1 MNLNGINEGG
11 ILNAV
16 MVGKEQFMEYKVKHM
31 MDDLFEAMPKEDRIR
46 YLFNKALVDYAKTVK
61 WKDGVMEGSAF
72 FEAMITASY
81 REFIRAAYDTF
92 DGEPPVVF
100 KIAELTLNDS
110 PIPKANLSSIYG
122 MMKPEK
128 GVSK

>member
-1 MNLNGINEGG
+1 
-11 ILNAV
+11 
-16 MVGKEQFMEYKVKHM
+16 MEYKVQHM

-46 YLFNKALVDYAKTVK
+46 YLFNKSLVDYAKTVK
-61 WKDGVMEGSAF
+61 WQDGVMEGSAF
-72 FEAMITASY
+72 FEATITASY

-110 PIPKANLSSIYG
+110 SIPKANLSSIYG